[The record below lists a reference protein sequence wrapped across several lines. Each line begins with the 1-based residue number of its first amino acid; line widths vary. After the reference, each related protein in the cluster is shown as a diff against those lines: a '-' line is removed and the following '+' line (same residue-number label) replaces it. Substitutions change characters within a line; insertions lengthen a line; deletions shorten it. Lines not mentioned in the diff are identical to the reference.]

1 MNTTKRMKLLAAL
14 VGGSALVAMG
24 ALTIAD
30 EQAGATTGFENVDV
44 TSAIQSTPA
53 TASAAPALK
62 GGDPMLSEES
72 LVANPMVALPPNV
85 PRGLGTR

>member
-1 MNTTKRMKLLAAL
+1 MKLLAAL

-53 TASAAPALK
+53 TASAAPRIKA
-62 GGDPMLSEES
+62 GVMPSEEA
-72 LVANPMVALPPNV
+72 LWANPMAGV
-85 PRGLGTR
+85 PQKFRR